1 MKTAIASADGGMNF
15 NRANGAPITQ
25 GTDPWWRERSAC
37 LSDDPELFFPEPSPN
52 GKNSVA
58 LENQVAQAKAVCASC
73 PVALECLS
81 AAVTMDERFGIFG
94 GKTAQERRALTTVPD
109 TPEVLTV
116 NGRLSSQ
123 ATVNEFMHLY
133 RNGASAEEIAK
144 RLGKT
149 LVAIEICFRR
159 AKVKAPFSL
168 GYQARKSQGKE
179 PK

>member
-1 MKTAIASADGGMNF
+1 MKTAVASADGGMNF
-15 NRANGAPITQ
+15 NRANGAPISQ

-37 LSDDPELFFPEPSPN
+37 LSFDPELFFPEPSLN
-52 GKNSVA
+52 GKHSA
-58 LENQVAQAKAVCASC
+58 TMENQIAQAKAVCVSC

-81 AAVTMDERFGIFG
+81 AAVVMDERFGIFG

-116 NGRLSSQ
+116 NGRLSSK
-123 ATVNEFMHLY
+123 ATVDEFMHLY
-133 RNGASAEEIAK
+133 RNGVPVDQIAK

-168 GYQARKSQGKE
+168 GYQARKSQGS
-179 PK
+179 